1 MSNKSNQMKIAI
13 VSGASKKGDSVR
25 GIGVHSMELI
35 KSINQLISN
44 SVNNIQIEETNL
56 SALFSN
62 HYNVAH
68 FTVFRPFFISLPF
81 TKPKNTKFVLT
92 IHDLIP
98 LIYPKVY
105 KSGIMGKL
113 NLLINKFLIWKNID
127 QIITI
132 SETSK
137 MHICRF
143 LKVDPKIVNVIYLA
157 SKSAIH
163 QLKIKNLKL
172 KITKRLS
179 LPERFVL
186 YAGDI
191 NYNKNI
197 PNLVKACEIAK
208 IPLVIAGKQAL
219 EVEKMDLNH
228 SETSHLAG
236 VRFRNV
242 VRLGFVPD
250 DELNDLYNLAHCYV
264 QASFYEGFGLPALEA
279 AVCNT
284 PLVASKTQALVE
296 ILGTN
301 INYVDPYS
309 PEDIARGIQKPNKN
323 IKLPREYSWKKAAEE
338 TLDVYAKA

>member
-25 GIGVHSMELI
+25 GIGAHSTELM
-35 KSINQLISN
+35 NQFSQLKIR
-44 SVNNIQIEETNL
+44 NL
-56 SALFSN
+56 KFEIVGDSQTAD
-62 HYNVAH
+62 VVH

-81 TKPKNTKFVLT
+81 FKPKNTKFVLT

-105 KSGIMGKL
+105 KAGFRGRL

-137 MHICRF
+137 KDICRF
-143 LKVDPKIVNVIYLA
+143 LEVDPKIVNVIYLA
-157 SKSAIH
+157 PKSAI
-163 QLKIKNLKL
+163 KPMKVIEKYD
-172 KITKRLS
+172 
-179 LPERFVL
+179 LPKKFVL

-197 PNLVKACEIAK
+197 PNLIKACEIAK

-219 EVEKMDLNH
+219 EVEKMDLTH
-228 SETSHLAG
+228 PETFHLAG
-236 VRFRNV
+236 VNWSNV
-242 VRLGFVPD
+242 IRLGFVPD
-250 DELNDLYNLAHCYV
+250 EELNDLYNLAYCYV

-296 ILGTN
+296 ILGSN
-301 INYVDPYS
+301 INYIDPYN
-309 PEDIARGIQKPNKN
+309 PEDIARGIKNPNKN